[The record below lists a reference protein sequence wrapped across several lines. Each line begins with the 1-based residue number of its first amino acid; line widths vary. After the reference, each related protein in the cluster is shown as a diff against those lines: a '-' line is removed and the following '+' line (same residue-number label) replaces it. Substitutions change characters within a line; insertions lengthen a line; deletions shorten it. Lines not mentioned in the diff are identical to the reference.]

1 MGSTRWA
8 IRIPCTYIY
17 VSYTYINIH
26 IYTFDMRI
34 PFAHH
39 THTPWHTHISFRD
52 QSLLFRAVLPTI
64 GRTSW
69 WWSADLSIDSIYTN
83 IYIYMHIYVHIHV
96 YIHTWAK
103 QILLHTLAYTHI
115 LSGPVTTTSYKIVQ
129 KEFYLV
135 HIDCKA
141 TTGCKEEKSIVYWRA
156 NCLFCLIFSSLD
168 SLRLFPHKHKIS
180 PCQQILFT
188 PMCALF
194 PVCLRLYSFSNILS
208 SFLPL
213 PPIFPSFANSVE
225 YLDLDFNGIRIL
237 VPDLFYFSA

>member
-1 MGSTRWA
+1 MHK
-8 IRIPCTYIY
+8 YIY
-17 VSYTYINIH
+17 
-26 IYTFDMRI
+26 
-34 PFAHH
+34 
-39 THTPWHTHISFRD
+39 
-52 QSLLFRAVLPTI
+52 
-64 GRTSW
+64 
-69 WWSADLSIDSIYTN
+69 
-83 IYIYMHIYVHIHV
+83 IHV

-115 LSGPVTTTSYKIVQ
+115 LSGPVATTSYKIVQ

-141 TTGCKEEKSIVYWRA
+141 TTGCKEEKSIVYWRG
-156 NCLFCLIFSSLD
+156 NCLFCLIFPSLD
-168 SLRLFPHKHKIS
+168 SMRLFPHKHKIS

-188 PMCALF
+188 PICELF

-208 SFLPL
+208 SFLAL

-237 VPDLFYFSA
+237 GPDLFHFSA